1 MVKTAELPLTEE
13 KILKAA
19 TRVFRAKGCEGARM
33 QEIADEAGINKAM
46 LHYYFRSKELLF
58 ERVFRDTTY
67 QFFSQL
73 NSVLRSDHSLN
84 EKIRLLCRLYID
96 MSMENPFMPLFM
108 ISELNRHPSAFIRSM
123 FRNAGVKP
131 DYTLFRK
138 QIDAEVKAGRIYPVH
153 PMIVIQNILGMCIF
167 PVITFPMMVHMS
179 GMDEM
184 DCRTIMEERRKL
196 VPEMIIRSLQKK

>member
-1 MVKTAELPLTEE
+1 MVKTAELPMTEE
-13 KILKAA
+13 KILEAA

-33 QEIADEAGINKAM
+33 QEIADEAGINKAL

-58 ERVFRDTTY
+58 ERVFRDTTG

-73 NSVLRSDHSLN
+73 NAVLLSDHSLN

-96 MSMENPFMPLFM
+96 ISMENPFIPLFI
-108 ISELNRHPSAFIRSM
+108 ISELNRQPDAFIRSM

-138 QIDAEVKAGRIYPVH
+138 QIDAEVKAGKIYPIH
-153 PMIVIQNILGMCIF
+153 PMHVIQNILSMCIF
-167 PVITFPMMVHMS
+167 PVITFPMLMHTS
-179 GMDEM
+179 GLDEM
-184 DCRTIMEERRKL
+184 SCRRILEERRKM